1 LAEILFV
8 HRHGP
13 GQFVHLAAHLAQQG
27 HGVTLLSE
35 TTDREVPGV
44 RVITH
49 RPAGRNAGRTAVD
62 YQVQVATRAAEA
74 MERMKRQGEVP
85 DVIYGHV
92 GWGSLLFA
100 RDIFPS
106 TPMVGYC
113 EFYYR
118 PKGADVGFD
127 PAQPVTIDDVIRL
140 KVRNFAQVSTMLG
153 IEAGVSP
160 TKWQRTGYPEAI
172 ARRIAVIHEGID
184 TAFCC
189 PDETARFTLP
199 DGRVVRRGD
208 RVVTFAARDLEPYRG
223 FPQFM
228 RAAALLARRDP
239 KVTFVVAGG
248 DGASYGAL
256 PENGRSWREV
266 MLAETGIDPKRIHFV
281 GTLAHRDLIRLFQV
295 SAAHVYLT
303 YPFVLSWSML
313 EAMASGALLIGS
325 DTPPV
330 REFLSHGRN
339 GLMVPFF
346 DTEALAETIAEALR
360 EESAL
365 QPLRAAARQTI
376 LNRAALAECLKLQA
390 GLVGRMI
397 SDEAM
402 APA

>member
-1 LAEILFV
+1 
-8 HRHGP
+8 
-13 GQFVHLAAHLAQQG
+13 
-27 HGVTLLSE
+27 
-35 TTDREVPGV
+35 
-44 RVITH
+44 
-49 RPAGRNAGRTAVD
+49 
-62 YQVQVATRAAEA
+62 
-74 MERMKRQGEVP
+74 
-85 DVIYGHV
+85 
-92 GWGSLLFA
+92 
-100 RDIFPS
+100 
-106 TPMVGYC
+106 
-113 EFYYR
+113 
-118 PKGADVGFD
+118 
-127 PAQPVTIDDVIRL
+127 
-140 KVRNFAQVSTMLG
+140 
-153 IEAGVSP
+153 
-160 TKWQRTGYPEAI
+160 
-172 ARRIAVIHEGID
+172 
-184 TAFCC
+184 
-189 PDETARFTLP
+189 
-199 DGRVVRRGD
+199 
-208 RVVTFAARDLEPYRG
+208 
-223 FPQFM
+223 
-228 RAAALLARRDP
+228 
-239 KVTFVVAGG
+239 
-248 DGASYGAL
+248 
-256 PENGRSWREV
+256 